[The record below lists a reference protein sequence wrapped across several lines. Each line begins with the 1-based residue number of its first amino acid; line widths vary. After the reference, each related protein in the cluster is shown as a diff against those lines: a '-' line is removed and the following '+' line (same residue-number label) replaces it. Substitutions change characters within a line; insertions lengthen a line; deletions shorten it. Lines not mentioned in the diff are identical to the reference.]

1 MNRGQEQNI
10 WWANKKQKITLKD
23 HKHLRAKAYAWFFWS
38 YLCNF
43 CYFFFFPWLW
53 TVEWLFQTCQSLS
66 NTNRCEDFFF
76 FLRRGIKETQATAM
90 FLSMFLFLSL
100 FCSFFSLPWRCRT
113 SLASQW
119 ENAECLHLNF
129 VICIQWRR
137 TSPHFPAFLY

>member
-43 CYFFFFPWLW
+43 CYFFFSMVMNSGMVIPNLSVTVKYKSLW
-53 TVEWLFQTCQSLS
+53 
-66 NTNRCEDFFF
+66 RIFF

-100 FCSFFSLPWRCRT
+100 FCSFFSLPWCCRT